1 VGENEQGG
9 MLRNVVVVGLVALI
23 AAVVI
28 YAVIGL
34 KGNMLAGTSTATDSI
49 QKQLGSNSNDNSNV
63 VTDDYDTSN
72 YFYSDPDSNNMV
84 TITGMTT
91 AARTAASGTVV
102 VPSYMQKNGKKY
114 TVNKI
119 DSYVYS
125 SSKITGVVIPN
136 TIESIGDNAFA
147 YSKLTSVS
155 IGKNVETIENSAF
168 QNTALTS
175 VVIPDSVKTIGSK
188 AFSDISANKDGFASI
203 GKNTSYN
210 KDTWDSS
217 FGSHWDSNTG
227 NRVGYK
233 PTIRS

>member
-84 TITGMTT
+84 TITGMKTGV
-91 AARTAASGTVV
+91 RTALSGTVV
-102 VPSYMQKNGKKY
+102 IPSYLQKNGKKY

-119 DSYVYS
+119 DGYVYS
-125 SSKITGVVIPN
+125 NSKITGVVIPG
-136 TIESIGDNAFA
+136 TIESIGDSAFQ
-147 YSKLTSVS
+147 YTSLTSV
-155 IGKNVETIENSAF
+155 I
-168 QNTALTS
+168 
-175 VVIPDSVKTIGSK
+175 IPDSVKTIGSS
-188 AFSDISANKDGFASI
+188 AFSDISANKDGFVSI

-210 KDTWDSS
+210 KDTWHSS
-217 FGSHWDSNTG
+217 FGWHW
-227 NRVGYK
+227 VGSGQVPYT